1 VMDARKVAMAVA
13 LSREATHTPAAIC
26 AALRIS
32 KTTLYRYLA
41 AARAGGA
48 APAPPG
54 APAAG

>member
-13 LSREATHTPAAIC
+13 LYREATHSPQEIC

-41 AARAGGA
+41 AARAEPP
-48 APAPPG
+48 PAESV
-54 APAAG
+54 AG